1 MSIISVMA
9 AFIVLLIGI
18 MMTTTAMTAALR
30 IMQDSN
36 ENRIIT
42 ENAVEYYYTGSGEGT
57 LDSQYIMQDFIFTS
71 NNGGKNFS
79 IKGNVGQQYNYNEA
93 VKSQYKTYRFF
104 AFDKRKFTGE
114 KRIKIIKR
122 IYLNRTN
129 SYLCTAGT
137 PRSRGSFS
145 AVPIYETALKSDKYS
160 PRTDIIRYPSFKISG
175 QLIDAEKY

>member
-1 MSIISVMA
+1 MKKRMNGPSTNRTRFFKFLLERWNDTSGMSIISVMA

-57 LDSQYIMQDFIFTS
+57 MDSQYIMQDFIFTS
-71 NNGGKNFS
+71 NNGGENFS
-79 IKGNVGQQYNYNEA
+79 IKGNVGKQYNYTEA
-93 VKSQYKTYRFF
+93 VKSQDKTYRFF

-114 KRIKIIKR
+114 K
-122 IYLNRTN
+122 
-129 SYLCTAGT
+129 
-137 PRSRGSFS
+137 
-145 AVPIYETALKSDKYS
+145 
-160 PRTDIIRYPSFKISG
+160 TD
-175 QLIDAEKY
+175 